1 MNECVLQIG
10 VIHLETLH
18 TEAKRQE
25 RNQITNSANVAI
37 AQQDLEAKQRTLE
50 IDRQKEEATLSQKR
64 DIANKQAAT
73 RAETAQKEAEAQRAE
88 AEARISTEQMVAL
101 RESEAKQTK
110 EQAQINTNLAVN
122 QRRIEAERD
131 TELAQQERAIAVANM
146 SQQESQARAKAEEA
160 RALAVA
166 SEESVATAKD
176 VAIAERG
183 RQIAVI
189 TARQQAEQDATKIT
203 VAAEAD
209 RAAAENRATA
219 IRVAAEAEAAAITTK
234 AQAQATTYQVEA
246 EGQEKINKA
255 RNTMSPDLIAFEL
268 TRERLRIVPLALA
281 EAVRPL
287 EKIGDVKIIDMGGGA
302 ARVGGSGVVAGRS
315 DALVDQLLAYQ
326 AQSPIIAALL
336 KEAGFSKDGNLIQKL
351 LGEVTDTTKANG
363 ALNGAGVTVE
373 ATGETPAA

>member
-1 MNECVLQIG
+1 MDLRVPY
-10 VIHLETLH
+10 LETLH

-25 RNQITNSANVAI
+25 RNEIKNNADVAI
-37 AQQDLEAKQRTLE
+37 AQQNLEAAERTLE
-50 IDRQKEEATLSQKR
+50 IDRKKQDATLSQQR
-64 DIANKQAAT
+64 DIANKTAAT

-88 AEARISTEQMVAL
+88 AEARITTEQTVAL
-101 RESEAKQTK
+101 REAEAKQTK
-110 EQAQINTNLAVN
+110 EQAQINANLAIN

-131 TELAQQERAIAVANM
+131 TELAEQERAIAVANK
-146 SQQESQARAKAEEA
+146 SQQESQAKAEAEKA
-160 RALAVA
+160 RALAVS
-166 SEESVATAKD
+166 SEESVTTAREVEIGERARKLT
-176 VAIAERG
+176 VIAAKQEAER
-183 RQIAVI
+183 
-189 TARQQAEQDATKIT
+189 DATKIT
-203 VAAEAD
+203 VAAEAE

-219 IRVAAEAEAAAITTK
+219 VRVAAEAEAAAITTK

-255 RNTMSPDLIAFEL
+255 RNTMSADLIAFEL

-302 ARVGGSGVVAGRS
+302 PARSGVVAGRS

-326 AQSPIIAALL
+326 AQSPIVAALL
-336 KEAGFSKDGNLIQKL
+336 KEAGFTKDGNVIRSL
-351 LGEVTDTTKANG
+351 LGEVTAPAAGDTKANG
-363 ALNGAGVTVE
+363 APNGSGVTAE

>member
-1 MNECVLQIG
+1 M
-10 VIHLETLH
+10 
-18 TEAKRQE
+18 
-25 RNQITNSANVAI
+25 
-37 AQQDLEAKQRTLE
+37 
-50 IDRQKEEATLSQKR
+50 SQKR
-64 DIANKQAAT
+64 DIANKTAAT

-110 EQAQINTNLAVN
+110 EQAQINTDLAVK

-131 TELAQQERAIAVANM
+131 TDLAQQERAIAVANK

-166 SEESVATAKD
+166 SEESVTTAKD

-189 TARQQAEQDATKIT
+189 SARQEAEQEATKIT
-203 VAAEAD
+203 VAAEAE

-219 IRVAAEAEAAAITTK
+219 IRVAAEAEAAATTTK

-255 RNTMSPDLIAFEL
+255 RNTMSPELIAFEI

-302 ARVGGSGVVAGRS
+302 PRVAGSGAAAGRS

-326 AQSPIIAALL
+326 AQSPIVAALL
-336 KEAGFSKDGNLIQKL
+336 KEAGFSQDGNLIRKL
-351 LGEVTDTTKANG
+351 LGEVTDTKALASNSG
-363 ALNGAGVTVE
+363 GHLNGVAVE